1 MCIHIK
7 TMSLQYYHH
16 FEHKLNDDPCKL
28 YTENIPLPT
37 KYWKAFFIGC
47 EFCMNTYGYRSGY
60 RKVSNAPLLDST
72 VDKIKGELPDKIRI
86 HPDDFYKLV
95 NRFVM
100 SQHDKQKKINLLILF
115 RSHTDYNLRKVNIK
129 ALYPLS
135 IDQVSMLL
143 KYHWVPGIDF
153 WIAHKDMTNKVKEI
167 MDIEC
172 SLKKVEISLQKLN
185 IMSSEY
191 NEK

>member
-1 MCIHIK
+1 
-7 TMSLQYYHH
+7 MSLQYHHH
-16 FEHKLNDDPCKL
+16 FEHKLNGDPCKL
-28 YTENIPLPT
+28 YIENIPLPT

-47 EFCMNTYGYRSGY
+47 EFCMNTYGYRGGY

-72 VDKIKGELPDKIRI
+72 VDKIKEVPDKIKEELPDKIRI
-86 HPDDFYKLV
+86 HPDDFYKLI
-95 NRFVM
+95 NRFVI
-100 SQHDKQKKINLLILF
+100 SQHDKQKKIDLLILL
-115 RSHTDYNLRKVNIK
+115 RSHTDYNLRKINMKV
-129 ALYPLS
+129 LYPLS

-153 WIAHKDMTNKVKEI
+153 WIAHKDMVNKVKEI

-172 SLKKVEISLQKLN
+172 SSKKIEISLQKLN
-185 IMSSEY
+185 VMSSEY